1 MWYAAALPITIIYT
15 HPGTE
20 LVSCFFSFI
29 TRKLSGEPFP
39 WGGKVQHPRVSEGR
53 HVEVEASRGSAGPSG
68 PTCLGQRCQYHLGS

>member
-1 MWYAAALPITIIYT
+1 MPTSPRCSLPQVHT
-15 HPGTE
+15 
-20 LVSCFFSFI
+20 L

-53 HVEVEASRGSAGPSG
+53 HVEVEASQGSAGPSG